1 MQHLIPQPTTLTD
14 DELQTVLSRII
25 LHKETCASRICRL
38 LAAKHSATTVEVN
51 QQCSVG
57 NISDCVSV
65 SINPRIEDLGL
76 YVACVTPPKPIL
88 NKFRQPS
95 GQHLWSFY
103 RDTAANDAV
112 YDPAEMLAN
121 HMTAEL
127 HHLQIELPNLE
138 LPDDNWRK
146 ALQKLDGVV

>member
-1 MQHLIPQPTTLTD
+1 MQHLIPRPTTLTD
-14 DELQTVLSRII
+14 EELETVLGRII

-38 LAAKHSATTVEVN
+38 LAVNHSVKTVDVN

-88 NKFRQPS
+88 NKFKQPS

-103 RDTAANDAV
+103 RDMAANDSFF
-112 YDPAEMLAN
+112 DPAEILAAGLD
-121 HMTAEL
+121 AEL
-127 HHLQIELPNLE
+127 RHLQIDLPNLE
-138 LPDDNWRK
+138 MPNSDWRK
-146 ALQKLDGVV
+146 ALQKLDGVA

>member
-1 MQHLIPQPTTLTD
+1 MREYLPKPTTLTGK
-14 DELQTVLSRII
+14 ELQVIISRIV
-25 LHKETCASRICRL
+25 LDKETCASRLCRL
-38 LAAKHSATTVEVN
+38 LAVRHSVATVEIN
-51 QQCSVG
+51 QKCAVG

-103 RDTAANDAV
+103 RDTALNDPI
-112 YDPAEMLAN
+112 YDQSSFLM
-121 HMTAEL
+121 AEL
-127 HHLQIELPNLE
+127 AADLQYLQTELPSLE
-138 LPDDNWRK
+138 LPDKEWRK
-146 ALQKLDGVV
+146 ALQKLDGVA

>member
-1 MQHLIPQPTTLTD
+1 MQHLIPRPTTLTD
-14 DELQTVLSRII
+14 EELETVLGRII

-38 LAAKHSATTVEVN
+38 LAVNHSVKTVDVN

-88 NKFRQPS
+88 NKFKQPS

-103 RDTAANDAV
+103 RDMAANDSFF
-112 YDPAEMLAN
+112 DPAEILAAAF
-121 HMTAEL
+121 HAEFR
-127 HHLQIELPNLE
+127 HRQTSLPNLGTE
-138 LPDDNWRK
+138 SVRAGK
-146 ALQKLDGVV
+146 ALQKLDGVA